1 MEATTYSNYR
11 KSLKSF
17 MKQVNEDSEPLIV
30 TNKNIEEDIVV
41 MGKDDYDS
49 LVETMRII
57 ENKYLYNKIRRGREQ
72 LDSKSNYH
80 DLIEV
85 DSDG

>member
-1 MEATTYSNYR
+1 
-11 KSLKSF
+11 

-30 TNKNIEEDIVV
+30 TNKNKEDIVV

-85 DSDG
+85 DSDE

>member
-1 MEATTYSNYR
+1 
-11 KSLKSF
+11 

-30 TNKNIEEDIVV
+30 TNKNKEEDIVV

-85 DSDG
+85 GSDE

>member
-1 MEATTYSNYR
+1 
-11 KSLKSF
+11 
-17 MKQVNEDSEPLIV
+17 
-30 TNKNIEEDIVV
+30 

-85 DSDG
+85 DGDE

>member
-1 MEATTYSNYR
+1 
-11 KSLKSF
+11 

-30 TNKNIEEDIVV
+30 TDKNKEDIVV

-85 DSDG
+85 DSDE

>member
-1 MEATTYSNYR
+1 
-11 KSLKSF
+11 
-17 MKQVNEDSEPLIV
+17 
-30 TNKNIEEDIVV
+30 

-57 ENKYLYNKIRRGREQ
+57 ENKYLYNKIRCGREQ

-85 DSDG
+85 DSDE